1 METRNRED
9 GMLTLWEITAG
20 CCTEMTHKLST
31 KEKVP
36 NEALKE
42 KRKGTTKTLVQSKCK

>member
-1 METRNRED
+1 MPT
-9 GMLTLWEITAG
+9 GWEITAG
-20 CCTEMTHKLST
+20 CCTEITNKLRT

-42 KRKGTTKTLVQSKCK
+42 KGKGTTRTLVQSKCK

>member
-1 METRNRED
+1 METRYQED
-9 GMLTLWEITAG
+9 GMSTWWEITVG
-20 CCTEMTHKLST
+20 CCTEMTHKLLT

-42 KRKGTTKTLVQSKCK
+42 KGKDTTRTLVQSKCK

>member
-1 METRNRED
+1 
-9 GMLTLWEITAG
+9 
-20 CCTEMTHKLST
+20 MTHKLRT

-42 KRKGTTKTLVQSKCK
+42 KEKALQRLWYNVNVSNIT

>member
-1 METRNRED
+1 
-9 GMLTLWEITAG
+9 
-20 CCTEMTHKLST
+20 MTHKLRT

-42 KRKGTTKTLVQSKCK
+42 KEKGKGTTRTLVQSKCK